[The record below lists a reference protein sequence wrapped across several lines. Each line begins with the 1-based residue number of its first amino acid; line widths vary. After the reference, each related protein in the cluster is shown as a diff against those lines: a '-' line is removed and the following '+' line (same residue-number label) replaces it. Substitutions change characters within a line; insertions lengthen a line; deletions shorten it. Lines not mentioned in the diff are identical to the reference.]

1 MSLAELKIALYAR
14 LLQIGPDKMSDNDVE
29 LLFYLSKDNAI
40 QNRLDNRK
48 PKLPL
53 EWDLNN
59 D

>member
-40 QNRLDNRK
+40 QNRFDNRK